1 MKNWQKIGILVGS
14 IAVVLVIATVV
25 VMFSN
30 GGPKLEITFDTNTSI
45 PSEELTNVREAL
57 VNVVKANTSN
67 FDKNTVYK
75 GTARDYQ
82 ETVDGKNGTANFIV
96 DFDSIS
102 ESYKV
107 AVTWP
112 NSDGSTLNIAISC
125 PLLDSK
131 YPETPCLTEVND
143 SSEIVSYLPYEGSFS
158 NGKKYKIEAKYDGD
172 ILYLQVTSNGG
183 DLAGLEAA
191 KKWVDSLPAKKDD
204 ILYYVPSGD
213 YVQANHANTKDTNV
227 NKYLPYFIPGVYNIY
242 PVVDDSGKVISI
254 SADLAGCTS
263 YQTDP
268 LEAEIKNYLE
278 TKGIN
283 YPLNFSYC
291 ME

>member
-1 MKNWQKIGILVGS
+1 MKNWMKIGIFAGCLALVA
-14 IAVVLVIATVV
+14 IVVAS
-25 VMFSN
+25 VMFILNS
-30 GGPKLEITFDTNTSI
+30 GPKVEIVFDTKTNI
-45 PSEELTNVREAL
+45 PGEELTNIRSVL
-57 VNVVKANTSN
+57 VDVIKANINN

-82 ETVDGKNGTANFIV
+82 ETVDGKNGTADFIV

-107 AVTWP
+107 EVSWP
-112 NSDGSTLNIAISC
+112 NPDSSAPNVVVSC

-131 YPETPCLTEVND
+131 YPDTPCLTEVND

-158 NGKKYKIEAKYDGD
+158 DGKKYKIEAKYDGD
-172 ILYLQVTSNGG
+172 VLYLQVTSSGG

-191 KKWVDSLPAKKDD
+191 KKWVDSLPVKKDD

-213 YVQANHANTKDTNV
+213 YVQANHANTKDANV
-227 NKYLPYFIPGVYNIY
+227 NKYLPYFIPGAFNIY
-242 PVVDDSGKVISI
+242 PVVDDNNKVVSI

-263 YQTDP
+263 YQTDS
-268 LEAEIKNYLE
+268 LETEISKYLE
-278 TKGIN
+278 NRGID

-291 ME
+291 TE